1 MDIREKIIK
10 SERLYDGHIIKLEI
24 ASVTLPD
31 GRPAT
36 REIVRHP
43 GGVGVVALDDENNIY
58 LVKQYRTPYD
68 EILLEIP
75 AGKLDKGEEPLKA
88 AERELSEET
97 GLVSSDIKYIGDF
110 YPTVG
115 FCDEIL
121 RIFVAEG
128 LTQGDTHP
136 DEDEFVNTV
145 KMPFSEAVGLVL
157 NGTVKDG
164 KTIAAILKTKLLL
177 EKD

>member
-1 MDIREKIIK
+1 MDISEKIIK
-10 SERLYDGHIIKLEI
+10 SDCLYKGHIINLEI
-24 ASVTLPD
+24 TSVTLPD

-43 GGVGVVALDDENNIY
+43 GGVGVVALDDDNNVY

-68 EILLEIP
+68 SILLEIP

-97 GLVSSDIKYIGDF
+97 GLKADDIKYIGDF
-110 YPTVG
+110 YPSVG

-121 RIFVAEG
+121 RMFVATG
-128 LTQGDTHP
+128 LKQGNIHP

-145 KMPFSEAVGLVL
+145 KMPFSDVVELAL
-157 NGTVKDG
+157 NGTIKDG

-177 EKD
+177 NL